1 MEHRWIDGAFGT
13 VDDVQ
18 GSDPTLLLPVMLQSA
33 DVPYFRA

>member
-18 GSDPTLLLPVMLQSA
+18 GSDPTLLPLMLQSA